1 MKPTITV
8 DPAPDGFTV
17 TACGDY
23 GQPLLVETF
32 TDEALAEA
40 RGWELRRTPRCTS
53 CADGLTKPTETDLG
67 FCGCLIGQARFD
79 AALAIALATLPV
91 GGA

>member
-1 MKPTITV
+1 M
-8 DPAPDGFTV
+8 
-17 TACGDY
+17 TAVCPRCGD
-23 GQPLLVETF
+23 T
-32 TDEALAEA
+32 
-40 RGWELRRTPRCTS
+40 
-53 CADGLTKPTETDLG
+53 GLTKPTETDLG